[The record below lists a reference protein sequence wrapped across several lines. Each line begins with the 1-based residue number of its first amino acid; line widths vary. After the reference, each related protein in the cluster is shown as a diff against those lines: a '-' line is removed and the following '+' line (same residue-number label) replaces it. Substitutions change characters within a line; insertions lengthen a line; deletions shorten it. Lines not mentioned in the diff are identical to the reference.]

1 MNPVRPR
8 CAYNCVLQGEK
19 SSELFK
25 ESLMGRKGGLTG

>member
-19 SSELFK
+19 SENYLEK
-25 ESLMGRKGGLTG
+25 SLMGWKGGLTG